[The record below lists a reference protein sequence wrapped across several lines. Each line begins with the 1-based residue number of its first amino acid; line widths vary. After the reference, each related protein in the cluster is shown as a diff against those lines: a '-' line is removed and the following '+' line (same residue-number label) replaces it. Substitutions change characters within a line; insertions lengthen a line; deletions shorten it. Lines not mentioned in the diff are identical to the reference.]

1 MSHSYFRS
9 GLLDR
14 NGFLFFCS
22 FGDVSGATI
31 MGDAGMLGVGFS
43 IVFIYVIA
51 NLGQFNMVEQRVRP
65 FRNS

>member
-1 MSHSYFRS
+1 
-9 GLLDR
+9 
-14 NGFLFFCS
+14 
-22 FGDVSGATI
+22 

-65 FRNS
+65 FQNS